1 MDRRSPREQRHGESE
16 TVVDPRR
23 NGAADRVLAGIC
35 EPFARRIQ
43 ETAVT
48 RTERVNAAGSQ
59 QGGPGNTGSDLAGI
73 LPQKQNSWSRAV
85 RSDHLTGPDYRL
97 DRLQNPSEQYPTPF
111 RLLLLHKV
119 CTG

>member
-1 MDRRSPREQRHGESE
+1 MDRGSPREQRHGESE
-16 TVVDPRR
+16 ALVDPRR

-43 ETAVT
+43 ETAVA

-59 QGGPGNTGSDLAGI
+59 QGGPGITGSDLAGI
-73 LPQKQNSWSRAV
+73 LPQKQN
-85 RSDHLTGPDYRL
+85 RL
-97 DRLQNPSEQYPTPF
+97 YKLQNPSEQYPTPF